1 MNVTSPANFPPK
13 FSSRSDWPFG
23 GGREENSTPFSGGRY
38 ALSPE
43 KWSAVLWGTRQMWK
57 AKVYRPASRGA
68 SLKADRFFRHR
79 RALAEYGDGRR
90 GDGEG
95 AARHHVPAD
104 ISQLVPFSACF
115 PLSRGA
121 ALLQGRKD
129 SANGRS
135 GHLRR
140 GGKCVRPCHPAFSL
154 FWDFVPG
161 KALFFHFS
169 AKNLSNFSGSA
180 FTFIRN
186 FLIINKSLEMR
197 KPSSKSKGQ
206 RERKSGDH
214 SGKRKNA

>member
-1 MNVTSPANFPPK
+1 
-13 FSSRSDWPFG
+13 
-23 GGREENSTPFSGGRY
+23 
-38 ALSPE
+38 
-43 KWSAVLWGTRQMWK
+43 MWK
-57 AKVYRPASRGA
+57 AKVYRSASRGA

-95 AARHHVPAD
+95 VARHHVPAD

-121 ALLQGRKD
+121 ALPQGRKD
-129 SANGRS
+129 SSNGRS

-140 GGKCVRPCHPAFSL
+140 GGNCVRPCHPAFSL
-154 FWDFVPG
+154 FSDFVPG
-161 KALFFHFS
+161 NALFFHFS

-186 FLIINKSLEMR
+186 FFIINKSLEMR
-197 KPSSKSKGQ
+197 KPSSKSKWQ
-206 RERKSGDH
+206 REKKRGLL
-214 SGKRKNA
+214 GKEKKRIKNKPDKNRANKGISEHPSRRMFS